1 MTFSSQRTII
11 LTERDSYRGRE
22 NPTTG
27 AEMSSKRVGNGEG
40 RSALDVIGC
49 FAVRYS
55 SLISGTGDE
64 TWPNSLQGR
73 KLHRSVWKVAVER
86 LRVMLNFMA
95 KPPYLI
101 KIESAFKKIDE
112 LIQKAR
118 EDTGTTGYQ
127 ALVEAVQALSYELRE
142 MERKT
147 EGTHPDTR

>member
-1 MTFSSQRTII
+1 MRFDASRSDTVHLFLGQETRRAKF
-11 LTERDSYRGRE
+11 LTGR
-22 NPTTG
+22 
-27 AEMSSKRVGNGEG
+27 
-40 RSALDVIGC
+40 
-49 FAVRYS
+49 
-55 SLISGTGDE
+55 
-64 TWPNSLQGR
+64 Q
-73 KLHRSVWKVAVER
+73 LHPSVWKVAVER

-95 KPPYLI
+95 NPPYLI
-101 KIESAFKKIDE
+101 KIESAFKTIDE